1 MYASIAQASS
11 PSWAGAGAGAE
22 PSAAIRPPL
31 LAAASG
37 WPAGPAGD
45 QPLLAASSGPP
56 ARSCSPE
63 PGRPGAL
70 GMAGGQLGP
79 PSQVVPAA
87 ALTVAGLAGQAV
99 CDASGLAVQPGP
111 VRWRPTR
118 TESAS
123 RSRDGSRGPSASG
136 RPSGDSGGRSG

>member
-11 PSWAGAGAGAE
+11 PSWAGAGAE

-37 WPAGPAGD
+37 WPAAQRGSASPSGPAGD

-63 PGRPGAL
+63 PGRSGAL
-70 GMAGGQLGP
+70 GVAGGQLGP

-87 ALTVAGLAGQAV
+87 ALTGAGLAGPA
-99 CDASGLAVQPGP
+99 G
-111 VRWRPTR
+111 W
-118 TESAS
+118 
-123 RSRDGSRGPSASG
+123 
-136 RPSGDSGGRSG
+136 